1 MIYKLDF
8 SILLGTCVFPTV
20 RFLDSL
26 SCFYDVFGFL
36 AGTSFEII
44 VDLYWQN
51 AALLSFLSGSAF
63 DLLGCSL
70 KLGNFTQELEQNQ
83 YTDVQQWL

>member
-1 MIYKLDF
+1 MIYELDF
-8 SILLGTCVFPTV
+8 SILLGTCAFPTV
-20 RFLDSL
+20 GFLDRL
-26 SCFYDVFGFL
+26 SCFYNLFGFL

-44 VDLYWQN
+44 VDL
-51 AALLSFLSGSAF
+51 LSFLSRSAF